1 MWKQIFRV
9 ATVVGVGIATAV
21 AVDLMWPEGQ
31 EDNDETAELGEG
43 DVIDVTP
50 NEKSN

>member
-21 AVDLMWPEGQ
+21 AVDLMWPERG
-31 EDNDETAELGEG
+31 EDSDDVAELGEG

-50 NEKSN
+50 DKEV

>member
-21 AVDLMWPEGQ
+21 AVDLMWPDRGEDDEPVGELDEG
-31 EDNDETAELGEG
+31 E
-43 DVIDVTP
+43 VIDVTP
-50 NEKSN
+50 EKE